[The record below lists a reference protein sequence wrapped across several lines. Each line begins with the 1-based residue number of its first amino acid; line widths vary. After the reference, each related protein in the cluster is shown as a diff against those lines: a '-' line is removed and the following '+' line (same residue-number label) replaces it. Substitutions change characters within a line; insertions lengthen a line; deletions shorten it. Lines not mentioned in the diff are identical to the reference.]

1 MREEADGQ
9 AREIKAQARVE
20 AREITSDAHVMAR
33 EVLDEGTEVSRN
45 LRELSV
51 SLRNNAERLL
61 RDMVF
66 GTIEHST
73 WRFLRGEG
81 DFDHEELADEITMV
95 VYQGMSAQASKDD
108 RIDAIDAVVSRLE
121 AVAGRLE
128 GSRPAE

>member
-1 MREEADGQ
+1 MEVRPRPDYKETALYEINREYTSEIRKLFREAIASG
-9 AREIKAQARVE
+9 EFKSGVP
-20 AREITSDAHVMAR
+20 
-33 EVLDEGTEVSRN
+33 
-45 LRELSV
+45 
-51 SLRNNAERLL
+51 ERLL